1 MARPTDRTR
10 FRDDAEA
17 KFPIKIDIPVP
28 AYGEPWPY
36 ADMLAWC
43 RANVAA
49 GAWAQHGFMDKKR
62 RDEHGV
68 PIDFTRWYF
77 LNDADAEAFRQRWV
91 EVSDGYSHAKDA
103 RTFWPGRS

>member
-36 ADMLAWC
+36 VEMLAWC
-43 RANVAA
+43 REHVAA
-49 GAWAQHGFMDKKR
+49 GAWAQHGYMDKKR
-62 RDEHGV
+62 RDDRGI

-77 LNDADAEAFRQRWV
+77 MDAADADAFKKRWRA
-91 EVSDGYSHAKDA
+91 D
-103 RTFWPGRS
+103 